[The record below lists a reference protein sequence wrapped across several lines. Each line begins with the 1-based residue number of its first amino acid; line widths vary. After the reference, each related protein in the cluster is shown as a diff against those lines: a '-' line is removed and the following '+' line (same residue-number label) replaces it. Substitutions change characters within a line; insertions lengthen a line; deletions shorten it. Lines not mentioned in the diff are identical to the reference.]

1 MFEKVVVVD
10 GRGHLLGRL
19 ASTIAKELLN
29 GQKVV
34 VVRTEELNISGSLFR
49 NKLKYASFIRKRT
62 NTNPTRGPWHYR
74 APSRILWRVIRGM
87 LPHKTE
93 RGKIALERLKVY
105 EGIPHPF
112 DRMKRVV
119 IPGALR
125 AIRLRPG
132 RKYCRL
138 GDLSSQ
144 VGWKHDTLITD
155 LETKR
160 KEKSDLYYKNK
171 LIYNQLKAKALSNV
185 SKELTQIDAE
195 LVQLGYLL
203 PKKQKIEVETAASIK
218 KGKKKKAAEAA
229 AAAEDEE

>member
-1 MFEKVVVVD
+1 MFQKVVIVD

-19 ASTIAKELLN
+19 ASILAKELLN

-34 VVRTEELNISGSLFR
+34 VVRCEEVNISGSLFR

-87 LPHKTE
+87 VPHKTE
-93 RGKIALERLKVY
+93 RAKAALARLKVF

-112 DRMKRVV
+112 DRVKRQVV
-119 IPGALR
+119 PGALR
-125 AIRLRPG
+125 TVRLRPG

-144 VGWKHDTLITD
+144 VGWKHNELISK
-155 LETKR
+155 LEAKR
-160 KEKSDLYYKNK
+160 KERSAAAYKVKKSLAGLKRQAETSVSSKVADIDSK
-171 LIYNQLKAKALSNV
+171 LVALGHKLAPKPTVAAAK
-185 SKELTQIDAE
+185 
-195 LVQLGYLL
+195 
-203 PKKQKIEVETAASIK
+203 PAA
-218 KGKKKKAAEAA
+218 GKTGGKKAAPADD
-229 AAAEDEE
+229 DE